1 MKRGF
6 LQFFLCVIFLV
17 LPVVVCAQ
25 DELVDTM
32 KVQLP
37 EGWSRPEV
45 NRVAKAQKEKRKK
58 LTKKELRAMELKQLE
73 KQVDDGIMPL
83 ETKMTLTARY
93 CKSYRDFTQGRWVV
107 LDSMGMVSITES
119 VNEQGTSDGTELR
132 TENKALNT
140 FLHKN
145 AFLIQLDD
153 SLYINLNKVKG
164 ENFRSRKGFEHAY
177 LMGKQGIVFGAPPGR
192 SLGVGFFVGAAIGV
206 MAGIG
211 HHALLHSGY
220 PIVVM
225 NSSEYN
231 NKPFRGY
238 ILRGDGMPVQ
248 WIDEDV
254 MSSLIGACPN
264 SEEVLSSYQ
273 SIKPRKRK
281 NSFAV
286 QKSFMDQLGM
296 LTNP

>member
-83 ETKMTLTARY
+83 ETKMTLIARY

-119 VNEQGTSDGTELR
+119 VDDQGTSNVTELR
-132 TENKALNT
+132 TQNKALNT

-177 LMGKQGIVFGAPPGR
+177 LMGKQGIVFGAPPGL
-192 SLGVGFFVGAAIGV
+192 SLGVGFFVGAPIGV
-206 MAGIG
+206 I
-211 HHALLHSGY
+211 SGY

-286 QKSFMDQLGM
+286 QKSFMDQLGL

>member
-6 LQFFLCVIFLV
+6 LQFSLCVIFLV

-58 LTKKELRAMELKQLE
+58 LTKKELTAMELKQLE

-83 ETKMTLTARY
+83 ETKMTLIARY

-119 VNEQGTSDGTELR
+119 VDDQGTSNVTELR
-132 TENKALNT
+132 TQNKALNT

-177 LMGKQGIVFGAPPGR
+177 LMGKQGIVFGAPPGL
-192 SLGVGFFVGAAIGV
+192 SLGVGFFVGAPIGV
-206 MAGIG
+206 I
-211 HHALLHSGY
+211 SGY

-286 QKSFMDQLGM
+286 QKSFMDQLGL

>member
-83 ETKMTLTARY
+83 ETKMTLIARY

-119 VNEQGTSDGTELR
+119 VDDQGTSNVTELR
-132 TENKALNT
+132 TQNKALNT

-177 LMGKQGIVFGAPPGR
+177 LMGKQGIVFGAPPGL
-192 SLGVGFFVGAAIGV
+192 SLGVGFFVGAPIGV
-206 MAGIG
+206 I
-211 HHALLHSGY
+211 SGY

-225 NSSEYN
+225 YSSEYN

-286 QKSFMDQLGM
+286 QKSFMDQLGL

>member
-73 KQVDDGIMPL
+73 KQVDDGKMPL
-83 ETKMTLTARY
+83 ETKMTLIARY

-119 VNEQGTSDGTELR
+119 VDEQGTSNVTELR
-132 TENKALNT
+132 TQNKALNT

-177 LMGKQGIVFGAPPGR
+177 LMGKQGIVFGAPPGL
-192 SLGVGFFVGAAIGV
+192 SLGVGFFVGAPIGV
-206 MAGIG
+206 I
-211 HHALLHSGY
+211 SGY

-286 QKSFMDQLGM
+286 QKSFMDQLGL

>member
-1 MKRGF
+1 MKKSF

-73 KQVDDGIMPL
+73 KQVDDGKMPL
-83 ETKMTLTARY
+83 ETKMTLIARY

-119 VNEQGTSDGTELR
+119 VDDQGTSNVTELR
-132 TENKALNT
+132 TQNKALNT

-177 LMGKQGIVFGAPPGR
+177 LMGKQGIVFGAPPGL
-192 SLGVGFFVGAAIGV
+192 SLGVGFFVGAPIGV
-206 MAGIG
+206 I
-211 HHALLHSGY
+211 SGY

-286 QKSFMDQLGM
+286 QKSFMDQLGL

>member
-73 KQVDDGIMPL
+73 KQVDDGKMPL
-83 ETKMTLTARY
+83 ETNVTLIARY

-119 VNEQGTSDGTELR
+119 VDDQGTSNVTELR
-132 TENKALNT
+132 TQNKALNT

-177 LMGKQGIVFGAPPGR
+177 LMGKQGIVFGAPPGL
-192 SLGVGFFVGAAIGV
+192 SLGVGFFVGAPIGV
-206 MAGIG
+206 I
-211 HHALLHSGY
+211 SGY

-286 QKSFMDQLGM
+286 QKSFMDQLGL